1 MIGSVEDVRFDLA
14 GYDDVMSRTFYICPI
29 CGAVLD
35 SDDDRVLVDRDG
47 DPADPADVAGCSR
60 CLRELRAERMEWY
73 LD

>member
-1 MIGSVEDVRFDLA
+1 MDEGLGLCAPRRF
-14 GYDDVMSRTFYICPI
+14 YRCPI

-47 DPADPADVAGCSR
+47 DPANPADVAGCSR
-60 CLRELRAERMEWY
+60 CLQALRAERMEWY

>member
-1 MIGSVEDVRFDLA
+1 MDEGLGLFAPRRFD
-14 GYDDVMSRTFYICPI
+14 RCPI

-47 DPADPADVAGCSR
+47 DPANPADVAGCSR
-60 CLRELRAERMEWY
+60 CLRALRAERMEWY

>member
-14 GYDDVMSRTFYICPI
+14 GYDDVMSRAFYICPI

-47 DPADPADVAGCSR
+47 DPANPADVAGCSR
-60 CLRELRAERMEWY
+60 CLQALRAERMEWY